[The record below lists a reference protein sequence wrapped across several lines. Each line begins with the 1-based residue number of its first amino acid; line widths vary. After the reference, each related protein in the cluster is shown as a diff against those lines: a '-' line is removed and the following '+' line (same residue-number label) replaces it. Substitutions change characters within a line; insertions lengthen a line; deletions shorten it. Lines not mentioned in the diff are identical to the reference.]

1 MLNYVSMDG
10 HQTFSSLMENHHSCE
25 VEVPSV
31 EHLLRRRPF
40 NISTRDAQLN
50 KACGR
55 GNFDFLINTKTQ
67 T

>member
-1 MLNYVSMDG
+1 MDG
-10 HQTFSSLMENHHSCE
+10 HQTFSSLMENHHSGE

-31 EHLLRRRPF
+31 EHLLRRPF
-40 NISTRDAQLN
+40 NISSCDAQLN
-50 KACGR
+50 KACDR

>member
-1 MLNYVSMDG
+1 M
-10 HQTFSSLMENHHSCE
+10 FSSLMENHHSCE

-31 EHLLRRRPF
+31 EHLLRRSF
-40 NISTRDAQLN
+40 NISSLDAQLN
-50 KACGR
+50 KACGG

>member
-1 MLNYVSMDG
+1 MDG
-10 HQTFSSLMENHHSCE
+10 HQMFSYLMENHHSGE

-31 EHLLRRRPF
+31 EHLLRKRPF
-40 NISTRDAQLN
+40 NISSCDAQLN
-50 KACGR
+50 KACGG